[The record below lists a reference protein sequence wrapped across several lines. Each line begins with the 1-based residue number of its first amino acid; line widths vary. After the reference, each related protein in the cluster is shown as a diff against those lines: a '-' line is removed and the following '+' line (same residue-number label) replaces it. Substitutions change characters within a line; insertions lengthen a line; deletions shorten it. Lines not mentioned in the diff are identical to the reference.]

1 MLQYWLLHYLITLMI
16 LRIFTLLRVFTV
28 YMGNTLWFEIE
39 ISAEV
44 SFTSPEV
51 MWTLKMKLPYTEVK
65 F

>member
-39 ISAEV
+39 IFAEV

>member
-1 MLQYWLLHYLITLMI
+1 MI